1 MRVTNEQLNYNGAEM
16 EMERYPDGYMG
27 KIQYWTMKLNDEVMN
42 TKHPSLDLIDR
53 YHRKLDYFIGKQWD
67 KSHPQS
73 QQEFTAYE

>member
-1 MRVTNEQLNYNGAEM
+1 MRVTNEQL

-53 YHRKLDYFIGKQWD
+53 YHRKLDYFIGRQWD
-67 KSHPQS
+67 LEHPLV
-73 QQEFTAYE
+73 QEEFSVSE